1 MPDYMINALFVTCGL
16 MLLVRLTELIRR
28 AARPLLRLGL
38 HGLTGLILL
47 LMGNTVG
54 SLFGLGLGLNGLTVT
69 VSAALG
75 GPGVAL
81 LWAVR
86 YVILS

>member
-16 MLLVRLTELIRR
+16 MLLVRLAELIRR

-38 HGLTGLILL
+38 HGLTGLVLL

-54 SLFGLGLGLNGLTVT
+54 NLFGLGLGLNALTLS

-75 GPGVAL
+75 APGVAL
-81 LWAVR
+81 LWTVR
-86 YVILS
+86 YVVLG

>member
-1 MPDYMINALFVTCGL
+1 MPSCVLDALFITCGL
-16 MLLVRLTELIRR
+16 MLLGKLSDLMRR

-38 HGLTGLILL
+38 HGLTGLVLL

-54 SLFGLGLGLNGLTVT
+54 RLFGLGLGLNGLTLA

-86 YVILS
+86 YIL